1 MINDISH
8 RPWPMPDSP
17 WIMVQKWHDLLFM
30 HWPLPIASLMPF
42 IPKGLAL
49 DTFDGKA
56 WIGIVPFHMS
66 GIRMRWLPEIPGTS
80 AFPELNVR
88 TYVTDGKKPGVWFF
102 SLDATNLLA
111 VHAARMSYCLPYF
124 HADMSIRNVGGT
136 FHYKSQRKQ
145 YATVQPELLMEYAP
159 VGDRYIAT
167 KGSLDHWLTERYCL
181 YAERAGNIYRAE
193 IHHGPWQLQP
203 AKAKIST
210 NAMAHF
216 LQHSLPD
223 TEPLLHFSSLQEVF
237 VWGPEKIGKM
247 GKDSRDRRRNQ
258 K

>member
-17 WIMVQKWHDLLFM
+17 WFMLQKWHDLLFM
-30 HWPLPIASLMPF
+30 HWPLPAASLMPF

-88 TYVTDGKKPGVWFF
+88 TYVTDGKKPGVLFF

-111 VHAARMSYCLPYF
+111 VQTARMWYHLPYF
-124 HADMSIRNVGGT
+124 HADMSIQRTSAT
-136 FHYKSQRKQ
+136 FHYTSRRREYSK
-145 YATVQPELLMEYAP
+145 VQPELRMEYSP
-159 VGDRYIAT
+159 TGEPYIAR

-181 YAERAGNIYRAE
+181 YAERRGDIQRAE

-216 LQHSLPD
+216 LQHPLPD
-223 TEPLLHFSSLQEVF
+223 TEPLLHFSSLQEVL
-237 VWGPEKIGKM
+237 VWGPE
-247 GKDSRDRRRNQ
+247 RV
-258 K
+258 